1 MKKKLLLL
9 GLGFCL
15 LAAACSGKK
24 AEKENVQPNQS
35 EQEAAD
41 SQEQKA
47 DGSGEDGNAEKDG
60 QDVSGED
67 KQEDSQA
74 ATGKEL
80 SKVPEVTFTDYSQD
94 IKDEDNGV
102 LMLSVMENCPVI
114 SIEENQDIA
123 QRMNMVF
130 EQQHVANQDEI
141 TRKAQEAKDYYKSLS
156 EEEAAA
162 WSGYGYGMN
171 YKVMYASTRV
181 LSMEAEGY
189 DWQGSTHPNTWTSSY
204 CFDVTT
210 GDLLYLADILTDE
223 EEARKI
229 VSQHILDTITK
240 DPYKDALLDDYESY
254 VSDVLTENTFYLN
267 EKGLVVICNPYMVT
281 AYVAGTIEVEVPYEE
296 LKDVMNEKY
305 LICIE

>member
-15 LAAACSGKK
+15 LTAACSGKNS
-24 AEKENVQPNQS
+24 EK
-35 EQEAAD
+35 
-41 SQEQKA
+41 
-47 DGSGEDGNAEKDG
+47 
-60 QDVSGED
+60 ED
-67 KQEDSQA
+67 KQPAQGEQETTDSQDEKTDEPQEEGDSQKDEQDTA
-74 ATGKEL
+74 QEKNDDGSQEAGKDL
-80 SKVPEVTFTDYSQD
+80 KKVPEVTFTDYSQD
-94 IKDEDNGV
+94 IKDEDSGV

-130 EQQHVANQDEI
+130 EQQHVTNQDEI
-141 TRKAQEAKDYYKSLS
+141 TRKAQEAKDYYKGLS
-156 EEEAAA
+156 EEETAA
-162 WSGYGYGMN
+162 WGGYGYGMN
-171 YKVMYASTRV
+171 YKLMYASTRI
-181 LSMEAEGY
+181 LSLEAESY
-189 DWQGSTHPNTWTSSY
+189 DWQGSAHPNTWTSSY

-210 GDLLYLADILTDE
+210 GDLLYLADILTNE

-267 EKGLVVICNPYMVT
+267 DKGLVVICNPYMVT
-281 AYVAGTIEVEVPYEE
+281 AYVAGTIEVVVPYEE

-305 LICIE
+305 IIKN

>member
-24 AEKENVQPNQS
+24 TAKEDAQPNQS
-35 EQEAAD
+35 EHETAD
-41 SQEQKA
+41 SQEEKA
-47 DGSGEDGNAEKDG
+47 DGSKEDGNTRKDE
-60 QDVSGED
+60 QDISQED
-67 KQEDSQA
+67 KEDDSQA

-80 SKVPEVTFTDYSQD
+80 SKAPEVTFTDYSQD

-130 EQQHVANQDEI
+130 EQQHITNQDEI

-171 YKVMYASTRV
+171 YKVMYASTRI
-181 LSMEAEGY
+181 LSIEAEGY

-210 GDLLYLADILTDE
+210 GDLLYLADILTNE

-229 VSQHILDTITK
+229 VSQHILDTVTK
-240 DPYKDALLDDYESY
+240 EPYKDALLDDYESY
-254 VSDVLTENTFYLN
+254 VADVLTENTFYLN

-281 AYVAGTIEVEVPYEE
+281 AYVAGTIEVEIPYEE

-305 LICIE
+305 LIEN

>member
-1 MKKKLLLL
+1 MKKKILLL
-9 GLGFCL
+9 GLGFCF

-24 AEKENVQPNQS
+24 AAEEDVQPNQTQQEEADSPEDKTDKPKES
-35 EQEAAD
+35 EDTKKDEQGTSKEDKEDDSKAAAD
-41 SQEQKA
+41 
-47 DGSGEDGNAEKDG
+47 
-60 QDVSGED
+60 
-67 KQEDSQA
+67 
-74 ATGKEL
+74 KEL
-80 SKVPEVTFTDYSQD
+80 SKAPEVTFTDYSQD

-130 EQQHVANQDEI
+130 EQQHVTNQDEI
-141 TRKAQEAKDYYKSLS
+141 TRKVQEAKDSYKNLS

-162 WSGYGYGMN
+162 WAGYGYGMN
-171 YKVMYASTRV
+171 YKVMYASTRI
-181 LSMEAEGY
+181 LSLEAEGY
-189 DWQGSTHPNTWTSSY
+189 DWQGSAHPNTWTSSY

-210 GDLLYLADILTDE
+210 GDLLYLVDILKNED
-223 EEARKI
+223 EARKI

-254 VSDVLTENTFYLN
+254 VPDVLTENTFYLN

-281 AYVAGTIEVEVPYEE
+281 AYVTGKIEVEIPYEA

-305 LICIE
+305 LIGIK